1 MMATENRFRNVR
13 IIAVSVASIAAIAM
27 IAFAVFRQQNNDNV
41 ATNVSLAGEWDVTGI
56 DGVQRGVVTLAKDG
70 SFDDGADAGI
80 WIADDKELHVVVWA
94 KRPHKFTG
102 TFVSKPTVESM
113 EIDRRADKTI
123 SLVGKHV
130 VMTRPT
136 GSSS

>member
-1 MMATENRFRNVR
+1 MMTTENRFRNVR
-13 IIAVSVASIAAIAM
+13 LIAVSVASIAAIAL
-27 IAFAVFRQQNNDNV
+27 IAFAAFRQQKNDNA
-41 ATNVSLAGEWDVTGI
+41 ATNVSLAGEWNVTGI
-56 DGVQRGVVTLAKDG
+56 DGVPRGVVTLAKDG

-80 WIADDKELHVVVWA
+80 WLADDKELHVVVWA
-94 KRPHKFTG
+94 KRPHEFTG

-113 EIDRRADKTI
+113 EIGRRAGKTTW
-123 SLVGKHV
+123 LVGQHV